1 MTYRG
6 SVTCIAKEIGLKSM
20 GDRGRHR
27 PVDMRETRIKSSIL
41 HSTALGRHQK
51 SIFVDMSWFMSW
63 DAGEKHTEAPH
74 YTRKMQVDREIL
86 WICFRK
92 THQDE
97 SFWVLQSQRA
107 GMKIEALE
115 PGNECYGTCQKT
127 VGDCSFDTYLKRLWL
142 WVDRRTS
149 CWMRNI
155 MLGW

>member
-1 MTYRG
+1 MH
-6 SVTCIAKEIGLKSM
+6 CK
-20 GDRGRHR
+20 GDRLEINGRPR
-27 PVDMRETRIKSSIL
+27 TTSACRYERNSDKIFNSAFNCTRSAPKVHL
-41 HSTALGRHQK
+41 L
-51 SIFVDMSWFMSW
+51 DMSWFMSW